1 MARLDIKNPE
11 GIRFSS
17 YVLQDAHLVKLGWMV
32 PLFTVLGAVSLHL
45 LLGNHRD
52 IPFFISESDY
62 PGIEGFVFT
71 AGLFVSSVFQ
81 FLIAL
86 RLYFLFKE
94 KARPRVLLVGTML
107 GVASSTH
114 LSVLAFADMYQYLS
128 IHVYTSII
136 VFHGGFAWAFLA
148 HLSLPN
154 PNPIGRNLRLV
165 SLTLAL
171 VSLAVMTTTLARGID
186 EQSTKL
192 GLAPDNIPLDQLQPW
207 IDVAA
212 PAEFILFF
220 SLLGC
225 LASFSWDILGHA
237 NQFEDPSIES

>member
-1 MARLDIKNPE
+1 
-11 GIRFSS
+11 
-17 YVLQDAHLVKLGWMV
+17 
-32 PLFTVLGAVSLHL
+32 
-45 LLGNHRD
+45 
-52 IPFFISESDY
+52 
-62 PGIEGFVFT
+62 
-71 AGLFVSSVFQ
+71 
-81 FLIAL
+81 
-86 RLYFLFKE
+86 
-94 KARPRVLLVGTML
+94 
-107 GVASSTH
+107 
-114 LSVLAFADMYQYLS
+114 
-128 IHVYTSII
+128 
-136 VFHGGFAWAFLA
+136 
-148 HLSLPN
+148 
-154 PNPIGRNLRLV
+154 V

>member
-94 KARPRVLLVGTML
+94 KARPRVPV
-107 GVASSTH
+107 SYTH
-114 LSVLAFADMYQYLS
+114 LTLP
-128 IHVYTSII
+128 TKRI
-136 VFHGGFAWAFLA
+136 V
-148 HLSLPN
+148 
-154 PNPIGRNLRLV
+154 
-165 SLTLAL
+165 
-171 VSLAVMTTTLARGID
+171 
-186 EQSTKL
+186 
-192 GLAPDNIPLDQLQPW
+192 
-207 IDVAA
+207 
-212 PAEFILFF
+212 
-220 SLLGC
+220 
-225 LASFSWDILGHA
+225 
-237 NQFEDPSIES
+237 